1 MAAVCPHCGQPI
13 AHERLGVVLT
23 PLKAAIVDRIK
34 WAGDLGRSSESLVR
48 ELYLDRFTVSRTTL
62 KAHVWQINELLAG
75 TDYCIV
81 SERRRWFLRRVS
93 QSIKD
98 AVDGR

>member
-1 MAAVCPHCGQPI
+1 MRAGHGGLPPLPSTDRAF
-13 AHERLGVVLT
+13 ERLGVRLT

-75 TDYCIV
+75 TDWVIE
-81 SERRRWFLRRVS
+81 SDRRRWCLRRR
-93 QSIKD
+93 QGN
-98 AVDGR
+98 AG

>member
-1 MAAVCPHCGQPI
+1 MGAAVCPHCGQAI

-34 WAGDLGRSSESLVR
+34 RAGDLGISSEGLVH
-48 ELYLDRFTVSRTTL
+48 ELYFERKPVGMTTI

-75 TDYCIV
+75 TDWVIE
-81 SERRRWFLRRVS
+81 SDRRRWFLRRK
-93 QSIKD
+93 QMRRI
-98 AVDGR
+98 A

>member
-1 MAAVCPHCGQPI
+1 MAAFCPHCHQPI

-34 WAGDLGRSSESLVR
+34 WAGDLGRSSEGLLR
-48 ELYLDRFTVSRTTL
+48 ELYDDRKPVGRSTL
-62 KAHVWQINELLAG
+62 KAHVRQINELLAG

-81 SERRRWFLRRVS
+81 SERRRWFLRKVS

-98 AVDGR
+98 ALAK

>member
-34 WAGDLGRSSESLVR
+34 WAGGLGRSSESLIR
-48 ELYLDRFTVSRTTL
+48 ELYFDRKPVSTTTL
-62 KAHVWQINELLAG
+62 KAHIWQINDLLAA
-75 TDYCIV
+75 TDWVIE
-81 SERRRWFLRRVS
+81 SDRRRWFLRRRRRS
-93 QSIKD
+93 T
-98 AVDGR
+98 AA